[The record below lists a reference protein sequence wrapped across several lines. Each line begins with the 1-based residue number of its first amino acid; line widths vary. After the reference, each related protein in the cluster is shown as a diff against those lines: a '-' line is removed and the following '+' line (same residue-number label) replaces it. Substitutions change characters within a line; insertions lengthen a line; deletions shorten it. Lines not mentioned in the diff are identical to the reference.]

1 MEQQEQQRILNIRV
15 RYDDAIKG
23 ITEYNR
29 KIDELKVRELTLRA
43 QLKQG
48 AITQKEYAQEME
60 ATGAVVTQYKD
71 NVRVLRKELQN
82 NLKQEQE
89 QVGSLKQLRA
99 ELSNAT
105 KQYDEMSRAE
115 RNGAKGKELR
125 DHIKEITKE
134 LKGAEE
140 ETDRFYRNVGNYK
153 QSIIE
158 ALGGNNKFASS
169 LLNMASAEGGVSS
182 MFQAGV
188 TGARAFGAALLS
200 LLTNPVFVALAGI
213 VGAGLAFK
221 WFYDYNVG
229 IMEATRLTKE
239 FTGYTGDRLESLRN
253 SIQATADTFGK
264 DYKETLQTV
273 DALMSQYHISA
284 EEALQVV
291 NDGFIAGADLSGDML
306 AKMQQYAPTF
316 HDAGI
321 EASQMA
327 AMLAQTRSGI
337 FSDKGMEAIQMAS
350 TKIREMSSK
359 TASSL
364 DAIGISSKKVEEDL
378 KSGAKSTFDVIQ
390 EVSGKLREL
399 PNDSQEVGEAIKY
412 VFGKTAAQGGLE
424 MLEMFD
430 QMSTSIEEVKKQT
443 GEYGE
448 LQEKQL
454 EAQRELN
461 DVTSALFD
469 MSQNGFEQM
478 IMQAKIF
485 ATKSLTEIIKNTIK
499 LINWF
504 IDLYN
509 ESLAVR
515 AGVQTIAVAF
525 KQTWN
530 TAKLLFNLLI
540 DGVKAAGRGFK
551 GLATI
556 LEGLVTFSLSKVK
569 DGFSQIMNNYSLT
582 IKESIG
588 DIKSFG
594 KEYADTLVDAF
605 NNTLHNKKIAH
616 IEVPVS
622 GGGVEGNGTAVG
634 TGTGGGVG
642 TGTGSGKGAGTGST
656 TTKKGNGG
664 KTDAAKVAE
673 EAAKKEREELRK
685 AEDLMLKLVEQ
696 TYEQKRQIIITS
708 YDRQIEDIKTRLTT
722 EKNLTETAR
731 KAMNSQI
738 TSLEQIKQREL
749 EALQR
754 SQLEKDIAFEQE
766 RIKLLLTTV
775 EKGALEE
782 YDLKVKQ
789 MQNELELEIAKAEKE
804 YTNEEERQAM
814 ILALRK
820 AYNVK
825 LGQLNDE
832 LNNAEEE
839 RIRQRFETQILQ
851 ASNNELEQTRL
862 KLEERKALLDAAM
875 QQEGESLEAFNLRKL
890 QLQEEYNTARK
901 ELTDKEI
908 EVEQAKFDAIA
919 GFFGGLSQVAEAFG
933 DQSKGLAKAAKVLAL
948 GEIAINTGVALAKGI
963 KQAQSVPYPANLV
976 AIATTVTTILA
987 NVASAIKTVKS
998 AKFATGGA
1006 VTGSG
1011 TGTSDSI
1018 PAMLSNGESV
1028 MTAQATSMFA
1038 PALSAFNQL
1047 GGGVPI
1053 VVSNPQ
1059 QQMGEEFLAV
1069 AVARGYAMAPRPVV
1083 SVEEISEVNN
1093 RVEVIDTLARLG

>member
-1 MEQQEQQRILNIRV
+1 M
-15 RYDDAIKG
+15 
-23 ITEYNR
+23 
-29 KIDELKVRELTLRA
+29 
-43 QLKQG
+43 
-48 AITQKEYAQEME
+48 
-60 ATGAVVTQYKD
+60 
-71 NVRVLRKELQN
+71 
-82 NLKQEQE
+82 
-89 QVGSLKQLRA
+89 
-99 ELSNAT
+99 
-105 KQYDEMSRAE
+105 
-115 RNGAKGKELR
+115 
-125 DHIKEITKE
+125 
-134 LKGAEE
+134 
-140 ETDRFYRNVGNYK
+140 
-153 QSIIE
+153 IE

-213 VGAGLAFK
+213 VGAGLAIK

-350 TKIREMSSK
+350 TKIREMSTK

-485 ATKSLTEIIKNTIK
+485 ATKSLTEIIKNTVK

-515 AGVQTIAVAF
+515 AGVQNIAVSF
-525 KQTWN
+525 KGMWN
-530 TAKLLFNLLI
+530 AAKLLFNLLI
-540 DGVKAAGRGFK
+540 DGVKASGRSFK

-582 IKESIG
+582 IKEGMG

-634 TGTGGGVG
+634 TGTG
-642 TGTGSGKGAGTGST
+642 SGKGTGTGST

-664 KTDAAKVAE
+664 NTDAAKVAE

-775 EKGALEE
+775 EKGSLEE

>member
-15 RYDDAIKG
+15 RYDEAIKG

-105 KQYDEMSRAE
+105 KMYDEMSRAE

-140 ETDRFYRNVGNYK
+140 ETERFYRNVGNYK

-158 ALGGNNKFASS
+158 ALGGNNKFATS

-200 LLTNPVFVALAGI
+200 LLTNPVFLALAGI

-239 FTGYTGDRLESLRN
+239 FTGYTGDRLESVRN

-316 HDAGI
+316 HNAGI

-337 FSDKGMEAIQMAS
+337 FSDKGMEAIQTAS

-399 PNDSQEVGEAIKY
+399 PQDSEEVGQAIKN
-412 VFGKTAAQGGLE
+412 VFGKTAAQGGQE

-469 MSQNGFEQM
+469 MSQNGFEGLIANVKLLTTQWM
-478 IMQAKIF
+478 
-485 ATKSLTEIIKNTIK
+485 TKLLRGVIDVANY
-499 LINWF
+499 F

-509 ESLAVR
+509 DAMVFRGAVQAIVVNFKLMWNAVKLA
-515 AGVQTIAVAF
+515 
-525 KQTWN
+525 
-530 TAKLLFNLLI
+530 FNLII
-540 DGVKAAGRGFK
+540 DQVKMAGRSLKGF
-551 GLATI
+551 ATI
-556 LEGLVTFSLSKVK
+556 LEGIFTFSLDKVK
-569 DGFSQIMNNYSLT
+569 DGFSQLFNSVKQGYTEQFNDV
-582 IKESIG
+582 KNWG
-588 DIKSFG
+588 VG
-594 KEYADTLVDAF
+594 VADTFVDAF
-605 NNTLHNKKIAH
+605 NNTLHNKKIEH

-622 GGGVEGNGTAVG
+622 GGGVEGNGAGGG
-634 TGTGGGVG
+634 TGTGNGGG
-642 TGTGSGKGAGTGST
+642 NGAGGGGT
-656 TTKKGNGG
+656 TTTKGNGG
-664 KTDAAKVAE
+664 KTDAAAKEAE

-685 AEDLMLKLVEQ
+685 AQDLMLKLVEQ

-722 EKNLTETAR
+722 EKNLTATAR
-731 KAMNSQI
+731 KAMNAQI

-749 EALQR
+749 EALKR

-766 RIKLLLTTV
+766 RIKLYLTTV
-775 EKGALEE
+775 EKGSLEE
-782 YDLKVKQ
+782 YNLKAQ
-789 MQNELELEIAKAEKE
+789 QLQNELELAIAKAEKE

-832 LNNAEEE
+832 QNNAEEE

-851 ASNNELEQTRL
+851 ASDNELEQARL
-862 KLEERKALLDAAM
+862 TVEERKALLEAAQ
-875 QQEGESLEAFNLRKL
+875 QQEGESLAAFNLRKL
-890 QLQEEYNTARK
+890 KMQEEYNTARK
-901 ELTDKEI
+901 DLTDKEI
-908 EVEQAKFDAIA
+908 EVEKAKFDAIS

-933 DQSKGLAKAAKVLAL
+933 EDSKDLAKVAKVLAL
-948 GEIAINTGVALAKGI
+948 GEIAVNTGVALAAGI
-963 KQAQSVPYPANLV
+963 KQAQSVPFPANIA

-1028 MTAQATSMFA
+1028 MTARATSMFA

-1069 AVARGYAMAPRPVV
+1069 AVARGFAMAPRPVV

-1093 RVEVIDTLARLG
+1093 RVEVIDALARLG

>member
-15 RYDDAIKG
+15 RYDEAIKG

-105 KQYDEMSRAE
+105 KMYDEMSRAE

-158 ALGGNNKFASS
+158 ALGGNNKFATS

-200 LLTNPVFVALAGI
+200 LLTNPVFLALAGI

-239 FTGYTGDRLESLRN
+239 FTGYTGDRLESVRN

-316 HDAGI
+316 HNAGI

-337 FSDKGMEAIQMAS
+337 FSDKGMEAIQTAS

-399 PNDSQEVGEAIKY
+399 PQDSEEVGQAIKN

-424 MLEMFD
+424 MLETFD

-469 MSQNGFEQM
+469 MSQNGFEGLIANVKLLTTQWM
-478 IMQAKIF
+478 
-485 ATKSLTEIIKNTIK
+485 TKLLRGVIDVANY
-499 LINWF
+499 F

-509 ESLAVR
+509 DAMVFRGAVQAIVVNFKLMWNAVKLA
-515 AGVQTIAVAF
+515 
-525 KQTWN
+525 
-530 TAKLLFNLLI
+530 FNLII
-540 DGVKAAGRGFK
+540 DQVKMAGRSLKGF
-551 GLATI
+551 ATI
-556 LEGLVTFSLSKVK
+556 LEGIFTFSLDKVK
-569 DGFSQIMNNYSLT
+569 DGFSQLFNNVKQGYT
-582 IKESIG
+582 EQFNDVKNWG
-588 DIKSFG
+588 VG
-594 KEYADTLVDAF
+594 VADTFVDAF
-605 NNTLHNKKIAH
+605 NNTLHNKKIEH

-622 GGGVEGNGTAVG
+622 GGGVEGNGAGGG
-634 TGTGGGVG
+634 TGTGNGGG
-642 TGTGSGKGAGTGST
+642 NGAGGGGT
-656 TTKKGNGG
+656 TTTKGNGG
-664 KTDAAKVAE
+664 KTDAAAKEAE

-685 AEDLMLKLVEQ
+685 AQDLMLKLVEQ

-722 EKNLTETAR
+722 EKNLTATAR
-731 KAMNSQI
+731 KAMNAQI

-749 EALQR
+749 EALKR

-766 RIKLLLTTV
+766 RIKLYLTTV
-775 EKGALEE
+775 EKGSLEE
-782 YDLKVKQ
+782 YNLKAQ
-789 MQNELELEIAKAEKE
+789 QLHNELELAIAKAEKE

-832 LNNAEEE
+832 QNNAEEE

-851 ASNNELEQTRL
+851 ASDNELEQARL
-862 KLEERKALLDAAM
+862 TLEERKALLEAAQ
-875 QQEGESLEAFNLRKL
+875 QQEGESLAAFNLRKL
-890 QLQEEYNTARK
+890 KMQEEYNTARK
-901 ELTDKEI
+901 DLTDKEI
-908 EVEQAKFDAIA
+908 EVEKAKFDAIS

-933 DQSKGLAKAAKVLAL
+933 EDSKDLAKVAKVLAL
-948 GEIAINTGVALAKGI
+948 GEIAVNTGVALAAGI
-963 KQAQSVPYPANLV
+963 KQAQSVPFPANIA

-1028 MTAQATSMFA
+1028 MTARATSMFA

-1069 AVARGYAMAPRPVV
+1069 AVARGFAMAPRPVV

-1093 RVEVIDTLARLG
+1093 RVEVIDALARLG

>member
-15 RYDDAIKG
+15 RYDEAIKG

-105 KQYDEMSRAE
+105 KMYDEMSRAE

-158 ALGGNNKFASS
+158 ALGGNNKFATS

-200 LLTNPVFVALAGI
+200 LLTNPVFLALAGI

-239 FTGYTGDRLESLRN
+239 FTGYTGDRLESVRN

-337 FSDKGMEAIQMAS
+337 FSDKGMEAIQTAS

-390 EVSGKLREL
+390 EVSSKLREL
-399 PNDSQEVGEAIKY
+399 PDDSQEVGEAIKN
-412 VFGKTAAQGGLE
+412 VFGKTAAQGGQE

-430 QMSTSIEEVKKQT
+430 QMSTSIEEVKKKT

-469 MSQNGFEQM
+469 MSQNGFGGLIANVKLLTTQWM
-478 IMQAKIF
+478 
-485 ATKSLTEIIKNTIK
+485 TKLLRGVIDVANY
-499 LINWF
+499 F

-509 ESLAVR
+509 DAMVFRGAVQAIVVNFKLMWNAVKLA
-515 AGVQTIAVAF
+515 
-525 KQTWN
+525 
-530 TAKLLFNLLI
+530 FNLII
-540 DGVKAAGRGFK
+540 DQVKMAGRSLKGF
-551 GLATI
+551 ATI
-556 LEGLVTFSLSKVK
+556 LEGIFTFSLDKVK
-569 DGFSQIMNNYSLT
+569 DGFSQLFNSVKQGYTEQFNDV
-582 IKESIG
+582 KNWG
-588 DIKSFG
+588 VG
-594 KEYADTLVDAF
+594 VADTFVDAF
-605 NNTLHNKKIAH
+605 NNTLHNKKIEH

-622 GGGVEGNGTAVG
+622 GGGVEGNGAGGG
-634 TGTGGGVG
+634 TGTGNGGG
-642 TGTGSGKGAGTGST
+642 NGAGGGGT
-656 TTKKGNGG
+656 TTTKGNGG
-664 KTDAAKVAE
+664 KTDAAAKEAE

-685 AEDLMLKLVEQ
+685 AQDLMLKLVEQ

-722 EKNLTETAR
+722 EKNLTATAR
-731 KAMNSQI
+731 KAMNAQI

-749 EALQR
+749 EALKR

-766 RIKLLLTTV
+766 RIKLYLTTV
-775 EKGALEE
+775 EKGSLEE
-782 YDLKVKQ
+782 YNLKAQ
-789 MQNELELEIAKAEKE
+789 QLQNELELAIAKAEKE

-832 LNNAEEE
+832 QNNAEEE

-851 ASNNELEQTRL
+851 ASDNELEQARL
-862 KLEERKALLDAAM
+862 TLEERKALLEAAQ
-875 QQEGESLEAFNLRKL
+875 QQEGESLAAFNLRKL
-890 QLQEEYNTARK
+890 KMQEEYNTARK
-901 ELTDKEI
+901 DLTDKEI
-908 EVEQAKFDAIA
+908 EVEKAKFDAIS

-933 DQSKGLAKAAKVLAL
+933 EDSKDLAKVAKVLAL
-948 GEIAINTGVALAKGI
+948 GEMAVNTGVALAAGI
-963 KQAQSVPYPANLV
+963 KQAQSVPFPANIA

-1028 MTAQATSMFA
+1028 MTARATSMFA

-1069 AVARGYAMAPRPVV
+1069 AVARGFAMAPRPVV

-1093 RVEVIDTLARLG
+1093 RVKVIDALARLG

>member
-15 RYDDAIKG
+15 RYDEAIKG

-105 KQYDEMSRAE
+105 KMYDEMSRAE

-158 ALGGNNKFASS
+158 ALGGNNKFATS

-200 LLTNPVFVALAGI
+200 LLTNPVFLALAGI

-239 FTGYTGDRLESLRN
+239 FTGYTGDRLESVRN

-284 EEALQVV
+284 EQALQVV
-291 NDGFIAGADLSGDML
+291 IDGFIAGADLSGDML

-337 FSDKGMEAIQMAS
+337 FSDKGMEAIQTAS

-390 EVSGKLREL
+390 EVSSKLREL
-399 PNDSQEVGEAIKY
+399 PDDSQEVGEAIKY
-412 VFGKTAAQGGLE
+412 VFGKTAAQGGQE

-469 MSQNGFEQM
+469 MSQNGFEGLIANVKLLTTQWM
-478 IMQAKIF
+478 
-485 ATKSLTEIIKNTIK
+485 TKLLRGVIDVANY
-499 LINWF
+499 F

-509 ESLAVR
+509 DAMVFRGAVQAIVVNFKLMWNAVKLA
-515 AGVQTIAVAF
+515 
-525 KQTWN
+525 
-530 TAKLLFNLLI
+530 FNLII
-540 DGVKAAGRGFK
+540 DQVKMAGRSLKGF
-551 GLATI
+551 ATI
-556 LEGLVTFSLSKVK
+556 LEGIFTFSLDKVK
-569 DGFSQIMNNYSLT
+569 DGFSQLFNSVKQGYTEQFNDV
-582 IKESIG
+582 KNWG
-588 DIKSFG
+588 VG
-594 KEYADTLVDAF
+594 VADTFVDAF
-605 NNTLHNKKIAH
+605 NNTLHNKKIEH

-622 GGGVEGNGTAVG
+622 GGGVEGNGAGGG
-634 TGTGGGVG
+634 TGTGNGGG
-642 TGTGSGKGAGTGST
+642 NGAGGGGT
-656 TTKKGNGG
+656 TTTKGNGG
-664 KTDAAKVAE
+664 KTDAAAKEAE

-685 AEDLMLKLVEQ
+685 AQDLMLKLVEQ

-722 EKNLTETAR
+722 EKNL
-731 KAMNSQI
+731 KAMNAQI

-749 EALQR
+749 EALKR

-766 RIKLLLTTV
+766 RIKLYLTTV
-775 EKGALEE
+775 EKGSLEE
-782 YDLKVKQ
+782 YNLKAQ
-789 MQNELELEIAKAEKE
+789 QLQNELELAIAKAEKE

-832 LNNAEEE
+832 QNNAEEE

-851 ASNNELEQTRL
+851 ASNNELEQARL
-862 KLEERKALLDAAM
+862 TVEERKALLEAAQ
-875 QQEGESLEAFNLRKL
+875 QQEGESLAAFNLRKL
-890 QLQEEYNTARK
+890 KMQEEYNTARK
-901 ELTDKEI
+901 DLTDKEI
-908 EVEQAKFDAIA
+908 EVEKAKFDAIS

-933 DQSKGLAKAAKVLAL
+933 EDSKDLAKVAKVLAL
-948 GEIAINTGVALAKGI
+948 GEIAVNTGVALAAGI
-963 KQAQSVPYPANLV
+963 KQAQSVPFPANIA

-1028 MTAQATSMFA
+1028 MTARATSMFA

-1069 AVARGYAMAPRPVV
+1069 AVARGFAMAPRPVV

-1093 RVEVIDTLARLG
+1093 RVEVIDALARLG

>member
-15 RYDDAIKG
+15 RYDEAIKG

-105 KQYDEMSRAE
+105 KMYDEMSRAE

-158 ALGGNNKFASS
+158 ALGGNNKFATS

-200 LLTNPVFVALAGI
+200 LLTNPVFLALAGI

-239 FTGYTGDRLESLRN
+239 FTGYTGDRLESVRN

-316 HDAGI
+316 HNAGI

-337 FSDKGMEAIQMAS
+337 FSDKGMEAIQTAS

-390 EVSGKLREL
+390 EVSSKLREL
-399 PNDSQEVGEAIKY
+399 PDDSQEVGEAIKY
-412 VFGKTAAQGGLE
+412 VFGKTAAQGGQE

-469 MSQNGFEQM
+469 MSQNGFEGLIANVKLLTTQWM
-478 IMQAKIF
+478 
-485 ATKSLTEIIKNTIK
+485 TKLLRGVIDVANY
-499 LINWF
+499 F

-509 ESLAVR
+509 DAMVFRGAVQAIVVNFKLMWNAVKLA
-515 AGVQTIAVAF
+515 
-525 KQTWN
+525 
-530 TAKLLFNLLI
+530 FNLII
-540 DGVKAAGRGFK
+540 DQVKMAGRSLKGF
-551 GLATI
+551 ATI
-556 LEGLVTFSLSKVK
+556 LEGIFTFSLDKVK
-569 DGFSQIMNNYSLT
+569 DGFSQLFNSVKQGYTEQFNDV
-582 IKESIG
+582 KNWG
-588 DIKSFG
+588 VG
-594 KEYADTLVDAF
+594 VADTFVDAF
-605 NNTLHNKKIAH
+605 NNTLHNKKIEH

-622 GGGVEGNGTAVG
+622 GGGVEGNGAGGG
-634 TGTGGGVG
+634 TGTGNGGG
-642 TGTGSGKGAGTGST
+642 NGAGGGGT
-656 TTKKGNGG
+656 TTTKGNGG
-664 KTDAAKVAE
+664 KTDAAAKEAE

-685 AEDLMLKLVEQ
+685 AQDLMLKLVEQ

-722 EKNLTETAR
+722 EKNLTATAR
-731 KAMNSQI
+731 KAMNAQI

-749 EALQR
+749 EALKR

-766 RIKLLLTTV
+766 RIKLYLTTV
-775 EKGALEE
+775 EKGSLEE
-782 YDLKVKQ
+782 YNLKAQ
-789 MQNELELEIAKAEKE
+789 QLQNELELAIAKAEKE

-832 LNNAEEE
+832 QNNAEEE

-851 ASNNELEQTRL
+851 ASNNELEQARL
-862 KLEERKALLDAAM
+862 TLEERKALLEAAQ
-875 QQEGESLEAFNLRKL
+875 QQEGESLAAFNLRKL
-890 QLQEEYNTARK
+890 KMQEEYNTARK
-901 ELTDKEI
+901 DLTDKEI
-908 EVEQAKFDAIA
+908 EVEKAKFDAIS

-933 DQSKGLAKAAKVLAL
+933 EDSKDLAKVAKVLAL
-948 GEIAINTGVALAKGI
+948 GEIAVNTGVALAAGI
-963 KQAQSVPYPANLV
+963 KQAQSVPFPANIA

-1028 MTAQATSMFA
+1028 MTARATSMFA

-1069 AVARGYAMAPRPVV
+1069 AVARGFAMAPRPVV

-1093 RVEVIDTLARLG
+1093 RVEVIDALARLG

>member
-15 RYDDAIKG
+15 RYDEAIKG

-105 KQYDEMSRAE
+105 KMYDEMSRAE

-158 ALGGNNKFASS
+158 ALGGNNKFATS

-200 LLTNPVFVALAGI
+200 LLTNPVFLALAGI

-239 FTGYTGDRLESLRN
+239 FTGYTGDRLESVRN

-337 FSDKGMEAIQMAS
+337 FSDKGMEAIQTAS

-390 EVSGKLREL
+390 EVSSKLREL
-399 PNDSQEVGEAIKY
+399 PDDSQEVGEAIKY
-412 VFGKTAAQGGLE
+412 VFGKTAAQGGQE

-469 MSQNGFEQM
+469 MSQNGFEGLIANVKLLTTQWM
-478 IMQAKIF
+478 
-485 ATKSLTEIIKNTIK
+485 TKLLRGVIDVANY
-499 LINWF
+499 F

-509 ESLAVR
+509 DAMVFRGAVQAIVVNFKLMWNAVKLA
-515 AGVQTIAVAF
+515 
-525 KQTWN
+525 
-530 TAKLLFNLLI
+530 FNLII
-540 DGVKAAGRGFK
+540 DQVKMAGRSLKGF
-551 GLATI
+551 ATI
-556 LEGLVTFSLSKVK
+556 LEGIFTFSLDKVK
-569 DGFSQIMNNYSLT
+569 DGFSQLFNSVKQGYTEQFNDV
-582 IKESIG
+582 KNWG
-588 DIKSFG
+588 VG
-594 KEYADTLVDAF
+594 VADTFVDAF
-605 NNTLHNKKIAH
+605 NNTLHNKKIEH

-622 GGGVEGNGTAVG
+622 GGGVEGNGAGGG
-634 TGTGGGVG
+634 TGTGNGGG
-642 TGTGSGKGAGTGST
+642 NGAGGGGT
-656 TTKKGNGG
+656 TTTKGNGG
-664 KTDAAKVAE
+664 KTDAAAKEAE

-685 AEDLMLKLVEQ
+685 AQDLMLKLVEQ

-722 EKNLTETAR
+722 EKNLTATAR
-731 KAMNSQI
+731 KAMNAQI

-749 EALQR
+749 EALKR

-766 RIKLLLTTV
+766 RIKLYLTTV
-775 EKGALEE
+775 EKGSLEE
-782 YDLKVKQ
+782 YNLKAQ
-789 MQNELELEIAKAEKE
+789 QLQNELELAIAKAEKE

-832 LNNAEEE
+832 QNNAEEE

-851 ASNNELEQTRL
+851 ASDNELEQARL
-862 KLEERKALLDAAM
+862 TVEERKALLEAAQ
-875 QQEGESLEAFNLRKL
+875 QQEGESLAAFNLRKL
-890 QLQEEYNTARK
+890 KMQEEYNTARK
-901 ELTDKEI
+901 DLTDKEI
-908 EVEQAKFDAIA
+908 EVEKAKFDAIS

-933 DQSKGLAKAAKVLAL
+933 EDSKDLAKVAKVLAL
-948 GEIAINTGVALAKGI
+948 GEIAVNTGVALAAGI
-963 KQAQSVPYPANLV
+963 KQAQSVPFPANIA

-1028 MTAQATSMFA
+1028 MTARATSMFA

-1069 AVARGYAMAPRPVV
+1069 AVARGFAMAPRPVV

-1093 RVEVIDTLARLG
+1093 RVEVIDALARLG

>member
-43 QLKQG
+43 LLKQG

-213 VGAGLAFK
+213 VGAGLAIK

-284 EEALQVV
+284 EEALKVV

-350 TKIREMSSK
+350 TKIREMSTK

-430 QMSTSIEEVKKQT
+430 QMSTSIEEVIKQT

-499 LINWF
+499 LCNWF

-509 ESLAVR
+509 ESLVVR
-515 AGVQTIAVAF
+515 GGIQGIITGLKNMWAAC
-525 KQTWN
+525 
-530 TAKLLFNLLI
+530 KLVFNVII
-540 DGVKAAGRGFK
+540 DGAKSSGRALK
-551 GLATI
+551 GLAYI
-556 LEGLVTFSLSKVK
+556 LEGIYTFSFSKVK
-569 DGFSQIMNNYSLT
+569 EGFSLITENMVAT
-582 IKESIG
+582 FKEHMG
-588 DIKSFG
+588 DIKAYG
-594 KEYADTLVDAF
+594 AEIADNAVDAF

-634 TGTGGGVG
+634 TGTG
-642 TGTGSGKGAGTGST
+642 SGKGTGTGST

-664 KTDAAKVAE
+664 NTDAAKVAE

-775 EKGALEE
+775 EKGSLEE

>member
-15 RYDDAIKG
+15 RYDEAIKG

-105 KQYDEMSRAE
+105 KMYDEMSRAE

-158 ALGGNNKFASS
+158 ALGGNNKFATS

-200 LLTNPVFVALAGI
+200 LLTNPVFLALAGI

-239 FTGYTGDRLESLRN
+239 FTGYTGDRLESVRN

-337 FSDKGMEAIQMAS
+337 FSDKGMEAIQTAS

-390 EVSGKLREL
+390 EVSSKLREL
-399 PNDSQEVGEAIKY
+399 PDDSQEVGEAIKN
-412 VFGKTAAQGGLE
+412 VFGKTAAQGGQE

-430 QMSTSIEEVKKQT
+430 QMSTSIEEVKKKT

-469 MSQNGFEQM
+469 MSQNGFGGLIANVKLLTTQWM
-478 IMQAKIF
+478 
-485 ATKSLTEIIKNTIK
+485 TKLLRGVIDVANY
-499 LINWF
+499 F

-509 ESLAVR
+509 DAMVFRGAVQAIVVNFKLMWNAVKLA
-515 AGVQTIAVAF
+515 
-525 KQTWN
+525 
-530 TAKLLFNLLI
+530 FNLII
-540 DGVKAAGRGFK
+540 DQVKMAGRSLKGF
-551 GLATI
+551 ATI
-556 LEGLVTFSLSKVK
+556 LEGIFTFSLDKVK
-569 DGFSQIMNNYSLT
+569 DGFSQLFNSVKQGYTEQFNDV
-582 IKESIG
+582 KNWG
-588 DIKSFG
+588 VG
-594 KEYADTLVDAF
+594 VADTFVDAF
-605 NNTLHNKKIAH
+605 NNTLHNKKIEH

-622 GGGVEGNGTAVG
+622 GGGVEGNGAGGG
-634 TGTGGGVG
+634 TGTGNGGG
-642 TGTGSGKGAGTGST
+642 NGAGGGGT
-656 TTKKGNGG
+656 TTTKGNGG
-664 KTDAAKVAE
+664 KTDAAAKEAE

-685 AEDLMLKLVEQ
+685 AQDLMLKLVEQ

-722 EKNLTETAR
+722 EKNLTATAR
-731 KAMNSQI
+731 KAMNAQI

-749 EALQR
+749 EALKR

-766 RIKLLLTTV
+766 RIKLYLTTV
-775 EKGALEE
+775 EKGSLEE
-782 YDLKVKQ
+782 YNLKAQ
-789 MQNELELEIAKAEKE
+789 QLQNELELAIAKAEKE

-832 LNNAEEE
+832 QNNAEEE

-851 ASNNELEQTRL
+851 ASDNELEQARL
-862 KLEERKALLDAAM
+862 TLEERKALLEAAQ
-875 QQEGESLEAFNLRKL
+875 QQEGESLAAFNLRKL
-890 QLQEEYNTARK
+890 KMQEEYNTARK
-901 ELTDKEI
+901 DLTDKEI
-908 EVEQAKFDAIA
+908 EVEKAKFDAIS

-933 DQSKGLAKAAKVLAL
+933 EDSKDLAKVAKVLAL
-948 GEIAINTGVALAKGI
+948 GEIAVNTGVALAAGI
-963 KQAQSVPYPANLV
+963 KQAQSVPFPANIA

-1028 MTAQATSMFA
+1028 MTARATSMFA

-1069 AVARGYAMAPRPVV
+1069 AVARGFAMAPRPVV

-1093 RVEVIDTLARLG
+1093 RVKVIDALARLG

>member
-15 RYDDAIKG
+15 RYDEAIKG

-105 KQYDEMSRAE
+105 KMYDEMSRAE

-158 ALGGNNKFASS
+158 ALGGNNKFATS

-200 LLTNPVFVALAGI
+200 LLTNPVFLALAGI

-239 FTGYTGDRLESLRN
+239 FTGYTGDRLESVRN

-316 HDAGI
+316 HNAGI

-337 FSDKGMEAIQMAS
+337 FSDKGMEAIQTAS

-390 EVSGKLREL
+390 EVSSKLREL
-399 PNDSQEVGEAIKY
+399 PDDSQEVGEAIKN

-424 MLEMFD
+424 MLTMFD
-430 QMSTSIEEVKKQT
+430 QMSTSIEEVKKKT

-469 MSQNGFEQM
+469 MSQNGFEGLIANVKLLTTQWM
-478 IMQAKIF
+478 
-485 ATKSLTEIIKNTIK
+485 TKLLRGVIDVANY
-499 LINWF
+499 F

-509 ESLAVR
+509 DAMVFRGAVQAIVVNFKLMWNAVKLA
-515 AGVQTIAVAF
+515 
-525 KQTWN
+525 
-530 TAKLLFNLLI
+530 FNLII
-540 DGVKAAGRGFK
+540 DQVKMAGRSLKGF
-551 GLATI
+551 ATI
-556 LEGLVTFSLSKVK
+556 LEGIFTFSLDKVK
-569 DGFSQIMNNYSLT
+569 DGFSQLFNSVKQGYTEQFNDV
-582 IKESIG
+582 KNWG
-588 DIKSFG
+588 VG
-594 KEYADTLVDAF
+594 VADTFVDAF
-605 NNTLHNKKIAH
+605 NNTLHNKKIEH

-622 GGGVEGNGTAVG
+622 GGGVEGNGAGGG
-634 TGTGGGVG
+634 TGTGNGGG
-642 TGTGSGKGAGTGST
+642 NGAGGGGT
-656 TTKKGNGG
+656 TTTKGNGG
-664 KTDAAKVAE
+664 KTDAAAKEAE

-685 AEDLMLKLVEQ
+685 AQDLMLKLVEQ

-722 EKNLTETAR
+722 EKNLTATAR
-731 KAMNSQI
+731 KAMNAQI

-749 EALQR
+749 EALKR

-766 RIKLLLTTV
+766 RIKLYLTTV
-775 EKGALEE
+775 EKGSLEE
-782 YDLKVKQ
+782 YNLKAQ
-789 MQNELELEIAKAEKE
+789 QLQNELELAIAKAEKE

-832 LNNAEEE
+832 QNNAEEE

-851 ASNNELEQTRL
+851 ASNNELEQARL
-862 KLEERKALLDAAM
+862 TLEERKALLEAAQ
-875 QQEGESLEAFNLRKL
+875 QQEGESLAAFNLRKL
-890 QLQEEYNTARK
+890 KMQEEYNTARK
-901 ELTDKEI
+901 DLTDKEI
-908 EVEQAKFDAIA
+908 EVEKAKFDAIS

-933 DQSKGLAKAAKVLAL
+933 EDSKDLAKVAKVLAL
-948 GEIAINTGVALAKGI
+948 GEIAVNTGVALAAGI
-963 KQAQSVPYPANLV
+963 KQAQSVPFPANIA

-1028 MTAQATSMFA
+1028 MTARATSMFA

-1069 AVARGYAMAPRPVV
+1069 AVARGFAMAPRPVV

-1093 RVEVIDTLARLG
+1093 RVEVIDALARLG